1 MNKIN
6 TFINTFDFD
15 GVIYMGPDFTGL
27 RPCINDII
35 ITGRPISE
43 SKFVLEILSERHINN
58 PIHFN
63 PIPREDPEYSREASG
78 KWKAKVLDQ
87 LKQQYMIGLHYED
100 DEIQSEI
107 IQKIH
112 PDICIVHVQ
121 HGQIIEY

>member
-1 MNKIN
+1 MNK
-6 TFINTFDFD
+6 INTFDFD

-58 PIHFN
+58 NVFFN

-78 KWKAKVLDQ
+78 EWKAKVLTQ
-87 LKQQYMIGLHYED
+87 LKLQYNIGLHYED
-100 DEIQSEI
+100 DEIQMNI
-107 IQKIH
+107 IRKYH
-112 PDICIVHVQ
+112 PDINMVHVQ
-121 HGQIIEY
+121 HGQLIEY